1 MIYFIYKTCKMY
13 VMKIFMITP
22 LSTIQIMCLFQTDM
36 ITISGF
42 TINALF
48 GISGTIGGCLIF
60 VAASVALH
68 VLFRKCKATPRDK
81 GTTTAS
87 VDAFWSSPTL
97 PSDSY
102 VFDNDLTLETF
113 PENVQEAGN
122 ERLHSI
128 ETHLTNIT
136 NQGAT
141 RRNQKEHSPQQ
152 NTSGENIMIIADN
165 NYEESYDQRL
175 QLHVDIPHVYD
186 ECRGVLLS
194 TATNTYQS
202 LTRNWKDTTNLYQ

>member
-1 MIYFIYKTCKMY
+1 
-13 VMKIFMITP
+13 MKIFMITP

-68 VLFRKCKATPRDK
+68 VLFRKCKATLRDK
-81 GTTTAS
+81 GTTIAS

-128 ETHLTNIT
+128 QTHLTNIT

-175 QLHVDIPHVYD
+175 QSHVDIPHVYD

-202 LTRNWKDTTNLYQ
+202 LTRNWKDTTHLYQ